1 MGTDCTPLLA
11 NLFLYSNEAGAS
23 QENKQKI
30 ERSFSFLFRYTDDVR
45 SLNDSRF
52 GNYVIVSTPIELEI
66 KNSTDTA
73 MSASYLDLHTEI
85 DSEGRV
91 RTKHYD
97 KNRMFPW

>member
-1 MGTDCTPLLA
+1 ML
-11 NLFLYSNEAGAS
+11 
-23 QENKQKI
+23 
-30 ERSFSFLFRYTDDVR
+30 
-45 SLNDSRF
+45 
-52 GNYVIVSTPIELEI
+52 IVSTPIELEI